1 MSSLYEQIKAD
12 LGYLKLDAA
21 AGVFA
26 TLAEQAKLEDW
37 SHIEFLARLVAEQAT
52 ADRDRRLAAR
62 LRYARFPYRR
72 SINDFDYEFQ
82 PSVDR
87 KLVEDLATLRF
98 IDENR
103 PILLLGQPGCGKT
116 HLAVALATIAVE
128 AGYRGYFTTADNL
141 CRTLVRAS
149 IEGNLA
155 SKMKTFT
162 APTVLVIDD
171 VGLLPIGGTEACRGV
186 LPSRQHPLRPRP
198 PHQVGQRLERPRL
211 DVVKH
216 LPNPLLHPRARVLTH
231 PAETGSTRAGL
242 DPVDHDLNRNQRAR
256 RQRPSKAVNATRP
269 MQRNA
274 QVHRI
279 ASPVRRW
286 HGDVQRVR
294 LQIRRKPSNS
304 LARSPSRSRNSG
316 HSANTR
322 HNAATVARSRPSNVT
337 RSAGDV
343 HVCTAMGLPPP

>member
-1 MSSLYEQIKAD
+1 MSLYEQIKAD
-12 LGYLKLDAA
+12 LGYLKLGAA

-26 TLAEQAKLEDW
+26 TLAEQARTEDW

-62 LRYARFPYRR
+62 LRYARFPHRR
-72 SINDFDYEFQ
+72 SIDDFDYEFQ

-103 PILLLGQPGCGKT
+103 PILFLGPPGCGKT

-155 SKMKTFT
+155 SKMKSFT

-171 VGLLPIGGTEACRGV
+171 VGLLPIGSTEASAV
-186 LPSRQHPLRPRP
+186 FFQHPTIVTTNRGLPDWGTIFGDT
-198 PHQVGQRLERPRL
+198 VVAAAVLDRLM
-211 DVVKH
+211 H
-216 LPNPLLHPRARVLTH
+216 
-231 PAETGSTRAGL
+231 
-242 DPVDHDLNRNQRAR
+242 
-256 RQRPSKAVNATRP
+256 NAIVF
-269 MQRNA
+269 N
-274 QVHRI
+274 I
-279 ASPVRRW
+279 KGCFDRW
-286 HGDVQRVR
+286 LVR
-294 LQIRRKPSNS
+294 L
-304 LARSPSRSRNSG
+304 ARLPFG
-316 HSANTR
+316 G
-322 HNAATVARSRPSNVT
+322 VCG
-337 RSAGDV
+337 GDLEAV
-343 HVCTAMGLPPP
+343 VFA